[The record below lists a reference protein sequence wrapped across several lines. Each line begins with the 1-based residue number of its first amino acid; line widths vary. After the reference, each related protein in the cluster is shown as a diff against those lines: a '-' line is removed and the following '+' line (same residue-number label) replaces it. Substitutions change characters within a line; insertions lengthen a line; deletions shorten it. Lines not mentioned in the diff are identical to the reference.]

1 MKPTHTCWPVTNCSW
16 APRRWAT
23 MKSQRRSQ
31 SRGAA
36 NEFTHACKIVVEAL
50 VVVVPPKRGPM
61 AVHACNHDQLN
72 TADSHEYLGGR
83 VDGRLKARYK
93 AKRKQKK
100 GRTEGARLDTRKFCV
115 PNKLHTTTHPHVGRF
130 SPTNI
135 SGERSQCLPCRPH
148 QRRHA
153 RPHGVVN
160 RTHTSRHPRG
170 RIGDVKMGH

>member
-1 MKPTHTCWPVTNCSW
+1 
-16 APRRWAT
+16 

-100 GRTEGARLDTRKFCV
+100 GRTEGARLDTRKF
-115 PNKLHTTTHPHVGRF
+115 LFR
-130 SPTNI
+130 TNFTP
-135 SGERSQCLPCRPH
+135 QH
-148 QRRHA
+148 
-153 RPHGVVN
+153 
-160 RTHTSRHPRG
+160 THTSGGSAPPTSAVRDLSVYLADLTS
-170 RIGDVKMGH
+170 GDTRVHTG